1 MARERWPEW
10 REVLRRHQ
18 LQGIVGWLLEAGAPL
33 ALISAQ
39 LLYIGGPW
47 LGGGAH
53 QLAHLLESDE
63 ETMEFLRYLD
73 SGSPDV
79 QEFPPGIA

>member
-1 MARERWPEW
+1 MPRERWPEW
-10 REVLRRHQ
+10 REVLRRHRI
-18 LQGIVGWLLEAGAPL
+18 QGIAGWLLEAGAPL

-47 LGGGAH
+47 LGTGAH

-63 ETMEFLRYLD
+63 ETMEFLRFLD
-73 SGSPDV
+73 SGPQDV
-79 QEFPPGIA
+79 QEFPPGID